1 MRGREERMAHIEPMS
16 TNVKILYKFID
27 GAHFFVSNERE
38 AAGLCVANA
47 DLKTAFDEVANQLN
61 VLFEHNHGL
70 KTDFRPAVPFDV
82 FKNAIEASQL
92 IAKGADQSGMMMAA
106 MIQPW
111 MYECKDS
118 AQ

>member
-1 MRGREERMAHIEPMS
+1 MRGREERMAHIETMS
-16 TNVKILYKFID
+16 TTIKILYKFID

-61 VLFEHNHGL
+61 VLFEHNHGQ
-70 KTDFRPAVPFDV
+70 KSNFRPAVPFEV
-82 FKNAIEASQL
+82 FKTAIEASQS
-92 IAKGADQSGMMMAA
+92 IAKDADQSGMMMAA

-111 MYECKDS
+111 MYDSKDS

>member
-1 MRGREERMAHIEPMS
+1 MAHIETMS
-16 TNVKILYKFID
+16 TTIKVLYKFID

-38 AAGLCVANA
+38 VDGLCVASA

-61 VLFEHNHGL
+61 VLFEHNYGR
-70 KTDFRPAVPFDV
+70 KSDFQPAVQFEV
-82 FKNAIEASQL
+82 FKNAIEKSQL
-92 IAKGADQSGMMMAA
+92 IAKDADQSGMMMAA

-111 MYECKDS
+111 MYDFKDS